1 MFKSLTMATALAA
14 FGLLGAANAESI
26 KLGNVAELSGGG
38 ATVGQSWTDAIN
50 MGVDEINAAGGVLGM
65 PLEIT
70 TYDSQTDAQVSRAL
84 VQKAIDDG
92 AFMILGTVYSSSTIV
107 NMLVTMQQGVPQ
119 VTGSSSPAITEKG
132 NPFIFRTELSAKKAM
147 PRIVKY
153 MDEVMGV
160 KKVAISWVNNEFGK
174 GGHDSFVEE
183 MKARGIEVTADVSSE
198 VGQADFAADV
208 TKLKSSGADA
218 IFVFLHEEE
227 SARMLKELRKQNI
240 EVPVVGDNT
249 LLNQKV
255 IELADGAANGV
266 IGHVSLTAE
275 ADTPEIQTFS
285 KNFLARYGYK
295 ADHNAMKGYAAIY
308 TVATVIERVG
318 ELDRQKVADMLHNT
332 TINVADVPGIL
343 LDSSW
348 DDAGDLVRASFMVE
362 VQDGKTIVKDELPAN

>member
-343 LDSSW
+343 MDSSW